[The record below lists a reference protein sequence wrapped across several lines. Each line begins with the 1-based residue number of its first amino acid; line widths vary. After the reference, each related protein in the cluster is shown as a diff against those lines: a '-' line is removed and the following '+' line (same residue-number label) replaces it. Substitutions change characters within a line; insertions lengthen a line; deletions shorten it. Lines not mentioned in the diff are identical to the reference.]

1 MFMIKCLLKIFKI
14 VKRDENIILIYI
26 GKKKDFD
33 CCKLYCYIFLIL

>member
-26 GKKKDFD
+26 GKKRF
-33 CCKLYCYIFLIL
+33 